1 MKEGNDKANNDDS
14 HEYVNSSFIENVLK
28 NANIELRGQMEM
40 VGEGMMRD
48 DLSFSLSDNET
59 PYIRELKLRIRHH
72 LVYSFLFL
80 VFFVS
85 PLALLALF
93 YGYKASLLINEND
106 FAAVEDFLVRAHFI
120 NIMVFIM
127 GALIY
132 ATYFIVSLVLL
143 SNSNFS

>member
-14 HEYVNSSFIENVLK
+14 HEYVNSSFIEKVLK
-28 NANIELRGQMEM
+28 NGNIELRGQMEIAA
-40 VGEGMMRD
+40 EGMRD

-93 YGYKASLLINEND
+93 YGYKASLLINENE

-132 ATYFIVSLVLL
+132 ATYFIVSFVLL

>member
-1 MKEGNDKANNDDS
+1 MKEGNDNTNNDS

-28 NANIELRGQMEM
+28 NGNIELRGQMEIAA
-40 VGEGMMRD
+40 EGMRD

-93 YGYKASLLINEND
+93 YGYKASLLINENE

-132 ATYFIVSLVLL
+132 ATYFIVSFVLL

>member
-14 HEYVNSSFIENVLK
+14 HEYVNSSFIENVFK
-28 NANIELRGQMEM
+28 NANIELRGQMEIAA
-40 VGEGMMRD
+40 EGMRD